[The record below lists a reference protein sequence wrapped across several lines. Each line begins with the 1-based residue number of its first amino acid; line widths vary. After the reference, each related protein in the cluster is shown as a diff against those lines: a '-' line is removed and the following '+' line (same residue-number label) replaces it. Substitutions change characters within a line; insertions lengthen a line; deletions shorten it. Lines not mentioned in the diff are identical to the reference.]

1 MPARTLING
10 ILLLDGQPLA
20 DQDILLISADM
31 ERFLGACATGPDGRF
46 TYALSAH
53 AAPAAVVV
61 LAKVKASV
69 ATVLY
74 QAVEVPQAA
83 PVEFRV
89 DSQRNFVTVTGS
101 VDTTAGWPP
110 HLNVFLN
117 PVMIDGIPEQLQR
130 FFRQKAKGVVGGYL
144 IETAI
149 REPAF
154 ALRVV
159 PGVYAIGGA
168 YLNYDRPMTVRPDYQ
183 NFIVQ
188 SVTVAPGGEQ
198 LSGDPYG
205 GFRLSVAGDCQVRL
219 ALRVV
224 EDREL

>member
-1 MPARTLING
+1 MLPRSSING
-10 ILLLDGQPLA
+10 VLLLDNQPLA

-31 ERFLGACATGPDGRF
+31 ALFLGACTTGPGGRF
-46 TYALSAH
+46 NCALPAR
-53 AAPAAVVV
+53 AALAAVVV
-61 LAKVKASV
+61 LAKVKAGVV
-69 ATVLY
+69 AMLY
-74 QAVEVPQAA
+74 QAIEVPQTA

-89 DSQRNFVTVTGS
+89 DSHGNFVTVTGS
-101 VDTTAGWPP
+101 VDTAAGWPP

-130 FFRQKAKGVVGGYL
+130 FFNQKAKGVVDGHF
-144 IETAI
+144 IETTI

-154 ALRVV
+154 TFRVV

-188 SVTVAPGGEQ
+188 AATVAPASER
-198 LSGDPYG
+198 LTGDSYG
-205 GFRLSVAGDCQVRL
+205 GFRLGVAGDCQVHL
-219 ALRVV
+219 TLRVV